1 MYLVYLNYK
10 YVYNEDNNLEDK
22 MSITKMLFA
31 ERSLL
36 FAKLSSIAYNSNIK
50 DVKKQVKKLGFTT
63 VEFYDREGA
72 QAYRFMN
79 KDDLVIACR
88 GTQPTEFNDVSAD
101 LKALP
106 VMAETIS
113 RVHRGFKAEVDEL
126 WPMVCEDISRKAN
139 TNKKLWFCGHS
150 LGAAMATIMA
160 NRCECDDV
168 LTNPEELYTYG
179 SPRVGWPTYV
189 NSFSTIH
196 HRWKNNNDIV
206 TTVPF
211 VAMGY
216 RHCGEL
222 HYLNAYGNVRK
233 PTGWQLVKD
242 KLRGMWM
249 GIKRG
254 KIDNFSDHDISLYI
268 AYLEM
273 YAQGKENSQ
282 S

>member
-1 MYLVYLNYK
+1 MNIS
-10 YVYNEDNNLEDK
+10 K
-22 MSITKMLFA
+22 MTFN

-36 FAKLSSIAYNSNIK
+36 FAKLSSIAYNDNIK
-50 DVKKQVKKLGFTT
+50 EVKSQVRQLGFTT
-63 VEFYDREGA
+63 VEFYNKEGA

-79 KDDLVIACR
+79 KNDLVIACR
-88 GTQPTEFNDVSAD
+88 GTQPSEFNDISAD

-106 VMAETIS
+106 VIAETIS
-113 RVHRGFKAEVDEL
+113 RVHQGFKEEVDEL
-126 WPMVCEDISRKAN
+126 WPMVCEDISRTVN
-139 TNKKLWFCGHS
+139 VGKKLWMCGHS

-160 NRCECDDV
+160 NRCECDTK
-168 LTNPEELYTYG
+168 LNNPEELYTYG

-189 NSFSTIH
+189 QSFGTVH

-206 TTVPF
+206 TTVPLW
-211 VAMGY
+211 VMGY
-216 RHCGEL
+216 RHCGNE

-242 KLRGMWM
+242 KFRGMWM
-249 GIKRG
+249 GIKKG

-282 S
+282 V